1 LHDPPEEG
9 VVDNRTL
16 LERLREALQKI
27 SSYLTKTT
35 KTYVARVLGLVKSFW
50 PKDNLSPLADGMAVD
65 CSDQKFAEYLKEV
78 GHVVQKLVENLE
90 QD

>member
-1 LHDPPEEG
+1 
-9 VVDNRTL
+9 
-16 LERLREALQKI
+16 
-27 SSYLTKTT
+27 
-35 KTYVARVLGLVKSFW
+35 
-50 PKDNLSPLADGMAVD
+50 MAVD